1 METFSFLILS
11 YRLLSQ
17 SAQWK
22 FLVLSR
28 DIFREMFYSRI
39 LLEKKKEKLKRGNST
54 AKQRLGK
61 LLKLDKLG
69 GRYVR

>member
-1 METFSFLILS
+1 MYLG
-11 YRLLSQ
+11 
-17 SAQWK
+17 A
-22 FLVLSR
+22 
-28 DIFREMFYSRI
+28 D
-39 LLEKKKEKLKRGNST
+39 KKKDKEKDKEKVKKGNTT